1 MVYMIKD
8 KYYIKVGRKFVH
20 VNIVYNNNN
29 ITLKPNKKIFIEDDG
44 KVKYRTIVI
53 DEDFKNKFKPTSNNS
68 YTNKHE

>member
-8 KYYIKVGRKFVH
+8 KYYIKVGRKFIYVD
-20 VNIVYNNNN
+20 IVYNNNN

-44 KVKYRTIVI
+44 KVKCRTIVI